1 MKQNKTAS
9 IEIYLTP
16 ERKAQ
21 IMEYAKN
28 QDTTIPQLVRDYFD
42 ALLKSDNKNC
52 QTVKMTEQ
60 IKTLL
65 PEQAIMTYQ
74 YIFDKY
80 QKIIN
85 TCAFTGYILNPIE
98 LTNYLY
104 TKNNYT
110 EINVNENLIYLANY
124 LLIKYETIQNEEK
137 TLYKI
142 TAIDGLR

>member
-42 ALLKSDNKNC
+42 TLLKSDNKNC

-65 PEQAIMTYQ
+65 PAQAIDTYNFI
-74 YIFDKY
+74 YEKY
-80 QKIIN
+80 QKI
-85 TCAFTGYILNPIE
+85 TSACAFTGYILDTAE
-98 LTNYLY
+98 LEKYLY
-104 TKNNYT
+104 AKDDYE
-110 EINVNENLIYLANY
+110 EINISKNLIFLANY
-124 LLIKYETIQNEEK
+124 LLIKYNTIQNENE

-142 TAIDGLR
+142 TAINGLM

>member
-21 IMEYAKN
+21 IMEYVKN

-42 ALLKSDNKNC
+42 TLLKSDNKNC

-60 IKTLL
+60 IKVLL
-65 PEQAIMTYQ
+65 PEQAIATYQ
-74 YIFDKY
+74 FLLEKY
-80 QKIIN
+80 QKIISA
-85 TCAFTGYILNPIE
+85 CAFVGYILNPVE
-98 LTNYLY
+98 LEEYLY
-104 TKNNYT
+104 TQGNY
-110 EINVNENLIYLANY
+110 EKIDVNENLIYLANY
-124 LLIKYETIQNEEK
+124 LLIKYKTIQNGDK
-137 TLYKI
+137 ILYKI

>member
-42 ALLKSDNKNC
+42 TLLKSDNKNC

-65 PEQAIMTYQ
+65 PAQAIDTYNFI
-74 YIFDKY
+74 YEKY

-85 TCAFTGYILNPIE
+85 VCAFNGYILNPTE
-98 LTNYLY
+98 LADYLA
-104 TKNNYT
+104 TKNDYKEFN
-110 EINVNENLIYLANY
+110 ISENLIYLANY
-124 LLIKYETIQNEEK
+124 LLIKYETIQNENR

-142 TAIDGLR
+142 TAIDGLM